1 MRDYFSLNLR
11 YLRLGAAAAV
21 LLAIMAIVSAIG
33 AAVPKSG
40 EITQSGIG
48 AAVLK
53 PGEITQSN
61 NEHSR
66 KLAADEC
73 RLDQHART
81 AYCNVQGR
89 KVRVIRF

>member
-33 AAVPKSG
+33 AAV
-40 EITQSGIG
+40 
-48 AAVLK
+48 LK
-53 PGEITQSN
+53 PGEITQSK

>member
-40 EITQSGIG
+40 EITQS
-48 AAVLK
+48 K
-53 PGEITQSN
+53 